1 MLKED
6 NSGHRKEFPVTEE
19 NCSWKKEI
27 SLRSNIPVT
36 ERSLLLQQY
45 NHVDRNK
52 FPLTGTTRI
61 TASYKPIVVRTGKKY
76 LGWTFS

>member
-1 MLKED
+1 MKKKKHVISCQTTLYKYLLKED

-36 ERSLLLQQY
+36 ERSLLFR
-45 NHVDRNK
+45 DRSDIMSS
-52 FPLTGTTRI
+52 LEG
-61 TASYKPIVVRTGKKY
+61 
-76 LGWTFS
+76 